1 MKEGVGEGWGEKNR
15 AWGGKSE
22 NVMVNHRLKLQCNK
36 EGEKQL

>member
-1 MKEGVGEGWGEKNR
+1 MGGEKQ
-15 AWGGKSE
+15 GMGVKSE